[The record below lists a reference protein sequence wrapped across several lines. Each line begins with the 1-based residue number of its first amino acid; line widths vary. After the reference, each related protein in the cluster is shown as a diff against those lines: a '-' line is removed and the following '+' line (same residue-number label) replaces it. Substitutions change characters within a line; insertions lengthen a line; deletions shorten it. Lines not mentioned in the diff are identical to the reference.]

1 MNINDFEIEDK
12 TVSTIKESRESL
24 KKLLDCGEFSLEE
37 YNRQINEVAK
47 YDENLMSCWAD
58 RVDYSDKFLD
68 NGGILIYEKENSQVV
83 DFLGYC

>member
-12 TVSTIKESRESL
+12 TISTIKESRESL

-37 YNRQINEVAK
+37 YNRQINELAK

-68 NGGILIYEKENSQVV
+68 NGGILIYEKENGQVV
-83 DFLGYC
+83 EFLGYC